1 MTLTFSI
8 VLLGKPFIKLENKY
22 MLYAN
27 NLLVSLKAKLVVVIK
42 YLIKLWKYDNNEFI
56 NSLEWESDKKVEL
69 FISEVSKSLPSGIRA
84 TIEEKDVKR
93 ENEKSC

>member
-1 MTLTFSI
+1 MFYM
-8 VLLGKPFIKLENKY
+8 GKPFIKLENKY

-27 NLLVSLKAKLVVVIK
+27 NLLVSLYTKLMVVIK
-42 YLIKLWKYDNNEFI
+42 YLIKLWKYDSGEYI

-84 TIEEKDVKR
+84 TIEEI
-93 ENEKSC
+93 C